1 MRSEELLGWLVVGAV
16 IGGVATCMQT
26 GSVLPMVAVVVA
38 VCVLFKLAGYG
49 PRK

>member
-1 MRSEELLGWLVVGAV
+1 MQSGELLGWLVLAGV
-16 IGGVATCMQT
+16 IGGVAASMQT